1 MYLYPLFCISFS
13 FRSPQ
18 STEYCSLSFR
28 VVLVIYFIQSISSV
42 YMSIPNAPAWWRKGS
57 RSQLQLTPAVNVAR
71 INPSTRQTPPGN
83 HSAEKKW
90 ILSLR
95 QGPHL
100 QKSRWQEG
108 RRQRWEGGKIEAGR
122 MGRTEGRF
130 RKSRLLASP
139 RSTSVIPL
147 QEINKIT
154 PYGYDR
160 MQMRSQRENTL
171 IAAESQNPDEKL
183 CGAVPPGAPCPAQ
196 PSASLCGLLQSFKPW
211 GFPILATLRGF
222 LVKCHQDKIRN

>member
-108 RRQRWEGGKIEAGR
+108 RRQRWEGGKIGWEDGKDR
-122 MGRTEGRF
+122 
-130 RKSRLLASP
+130 RKVQKVQAS
-139 RSTSVIPL
+139 
-147 QEINKIT
+147 
-154 PYGYDR
+154 
-160 MQMRSQRENTL
+160 
-171 IAAESQNPDEKL
+171 
-183 CGAVPPGAPCPAQ
+183 
-196 PSASLCGLLQSFKPW
+196 
-211 GFPILATLRGF
+211 GFPSFYISHSPSR
-222 LVKCHQDKIRN
+222 DK